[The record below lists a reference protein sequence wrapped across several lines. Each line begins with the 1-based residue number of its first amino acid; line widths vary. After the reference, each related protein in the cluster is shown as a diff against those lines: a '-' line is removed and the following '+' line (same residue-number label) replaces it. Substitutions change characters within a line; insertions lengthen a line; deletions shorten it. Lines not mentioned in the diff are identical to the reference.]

1 MTASMRILGVWVV
14 VVVAGAVAACGTDE
28 RTRQL
33 RPANEY
39 SFGPISLEPHT
50 EELGT
55 CVALTLHNEEELFIN
70 EVELTTGPG
79 FHHSNWLWVPDHLF
93 PGPDGVFDCDER
105 LYDQTA
111 AGILGG
117 VFFAQS
123 TQSTHEVQ
131 TFPEGVALE
140 VPVGSK
146 LVAQLH
152 LLNNGDER
160 VELEPTIRFTPIPR
174 VAVRTRLASVT
185 FEYHT
190 LALPPQK
197 LSRFTVECD
206 LAPLHQETFGTP
218 PTFSLYYALA
228 HYHEWGTAMTIEAV
242 KADGAAATIYSTEN
256 NVGDV
261 LGGMISPAFSMD
273 GFTKLRLTCDY
284 YNDTNATIRY
294 GNGDGEMCIFN
305 AFSDSPYNWAGGA
318 LDSDNPGTPTDVD
331 GVATFTRSCQVFA
344 VESEKF

>member
-1 MTASMRILGVWVV
+1 MRNVCVWVV
-14 VVVAGAVAACGTDE
+14 AAAAAACGTDE
-28 RTRQL
+28 RVVDD
-33 RPANEY
+33 RPAYEY
-39 SFGPISLEPHT
+39 SFGPISIEPHT
-50 EELGT
+50 EDLSK
-55 CVALTLHNEEELFIN
+55 CVAITLDNEQELFVN
-70 EVELTTGPG
+70 EVELSTGPG

-105 LYDQTA
+105 MYDQTA
-111 AGILGG
+111 AGIVGG

-123 TQSTHEVQ
+123 TQSTREVQ
-131 TFPEGVALE
+131 RFPDGVALK

-146 LVAQLH
+146 LVAQIH

-160 VELEPTIRFTPIPR
+160 LDLEPTIRFKPIPR
-174 VAVRTRLASVT
+174 IDVRTRLASVT

-197 LSRFTVECD
+197 SSRFTVECD
-206 LAPLHQETFGTP
+206 LAPRHEEAFGTP
-218 PTFSLYYALA
+218 PSFSVYYALA

-242 KADGAAATIYSTEN
+242 KPDGAASTIYSTEN

-261 LGGMISPAFSMD
+261 LGGMIQPAFSMD
-273 GFTKLRLTCDY
+273 GYTKLRLTCDY
-284 YNDTNATIRY
+284 YNNTNTTIRY

-318 LDSDNPGTPTDVD
+318 LDSGDPGTPTNVD
-331 GVATFTRSCQVFA
+331 GVATFTRSCQVYA